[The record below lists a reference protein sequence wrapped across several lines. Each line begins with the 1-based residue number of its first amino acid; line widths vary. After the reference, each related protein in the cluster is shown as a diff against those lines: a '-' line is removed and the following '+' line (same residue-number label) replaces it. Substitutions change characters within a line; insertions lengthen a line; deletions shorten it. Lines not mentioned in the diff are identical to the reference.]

1 MHFIVSKHELRAA
14 ERLHHDTSE
23 LERRILDLDTFIS
36 HTSYQTSLQVL
47 QTRGGGVSVDQALG
61 HLPHKITRLGLTL

>member
-36 HTSYQTSLQVL
+36 HIYFISNKSS
-47 QTRGGGVSVDQALG
+47 GASN
-61 HLPHKITRLGLTL
+61 